1 MLKKS
6 PCQQNHTLFI
16 PLTVSRLPRCLIGCI
31 VFEKQLVM
39 CFVGAYWEPIKRFFV
54 ITVSDA
60 KHCDGRFVDIATSAG
75 IIRHQFVT
83 CVYVQSFAGYKHSEL
98 LLQSSKTFLF
108 VLG

>member
-1 MLKKS
+1 MVGLALHQCS
-6 PCQQNHTLFI
+6 
-16 PLTVSRLPRCLIGCI
+16 IGCI
-31 VFEKQLVM
+31 VFEKQLVI